1 MLFTQLIYI
10 ILSHRFHFIGNIST
24 LPDILPLFLPAHT
37 SVHLS
42 VENHPFSSYT
52 FSSSPNSTQI
62 EFSILFFGFNKR
74 SRKKKYEWNGE
85 KLGEF
90 IENIKSSPFFRQFL
104 HERRG
109 SQRGTF
115 IRSVEEKKL
124 HSSSSH
130 YFFITKRFKSV

>member
-74 SRKKKYEWNGE
+74 SRKKKTNEME
-85 KLGEF
+85 KNL
-90 IENIKSSPFFRQFL
+90 ENLLKTLNRLLFFASFYTRGGV
-104 HERRG
+104 RRG
-109 SQRGTF
+109 A
-115 IRSVEEKKL
+115 RSSEA
-124 HSSSSH
+124 
-130 YFFITKRFKSV
+130 